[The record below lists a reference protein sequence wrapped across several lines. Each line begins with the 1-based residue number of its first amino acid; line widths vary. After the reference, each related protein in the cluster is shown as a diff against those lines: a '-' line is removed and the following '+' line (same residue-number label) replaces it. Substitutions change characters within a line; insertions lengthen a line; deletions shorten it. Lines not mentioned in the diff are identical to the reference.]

1 MKFSKASG
9 TLGLL
14 ALAGMAGNVVA
25 ADDAG
30 WYIGGNI
37 GHSRVTIDDGRIFN
51 SLQGSGFSSIAIS
64 DDNHDMGF
72 KLLGG
77 YQFNPYFS
85 LEGGYFDLGEFG
97 YMASVQ
103 PTGSLSGNFQL
114 KGINLDAVGM
124 LPLTKKLSLLGRI
137 GVNYANADTSYAGT
151 GAVTTTLS
159 GESEKTANYK
169 VGIGL
174 QYAISK
180 AIGLRV
186 EAERYRVSD
195 SSENNGDVDLFSLG
209 LIYRFGSKSSDTAAA
224 APQETAAPEKAA
236 PAKALVA
243 DPLPV
248 VVPIAKH
255 SQRYCSIL
263 DIQFEIDNDGIEREQ
278 KEKLAVVGT
287 FMKKYPDTT
296 AVIEGH
302 SDNVGSKEHN
312 RALSLSRAESVVAYL
327 KENSKIDGSRLQAV
341 GYGDTRPIADNKT
354 EEGKRLNRRIN
365 AVIACASDIEGLKVV
380 PARLT
385 VAMEMEFDKNKAA
398 IRPEYHEELGKVAKF
413 MKANPSLTATVEGH
427 TGNLQATPELAM
439 EISQLRAQNVVDAL
453 VNDYGIARSRLSAE
467 GFGQTRRFA
476 YSTTAEGQQDN
487 RRVNIIFNYKK

>member
-1 MKFSKASG
+1 MKFSKVSG

-14 ALAGMAGNVVA
+14 ALAGMAGNTVA

-30 WYIGGNI
+30 WYIGGSI
-37 GHSRVTIDDGRIFN
+37 GHSRATIDDERIYK
-51 SLQGSGFSSIAIS
+51 SLQGAGFSSIAIS
-64 DDNHDMGF
+64 DDDHDMGF

-97 YMASVQ
+97 YTANVQ
-103 PTGSLSGNFQL
+103 PAGSLTGNLQL
-114 KGINLDAVGM
+114 KGVNLDVVGM
-124 LPLTKKLSLLGRI
+124 LPLTKKLSLLGRL
-137 GVNYANADTSYAGT
+137 GVNYANADTSYAGS
-151 GAVTTTLS
+151 GAVNTTLS
-159 GESEKTANYK
+159 GESEKAANYK
-169 VGIGL
+169 AGIGL

-180 AIGLRV
+180 AIGLRA

-195 SSENNGDVDLFSLG
+195 SSDNNGDVDLFSLG
-209 LIYRFGSKSSDTAAA
+209 MIYRFGAKSSDTVAA
-224 APQETAAPEKAA
+224 APQETTAPEKTAPEKAF
-236 PAKALVA
+236 VA
-243 DPLPV
+243 PLPV
-248 VVPIAKH
+248 VVPVAKN

-263 DIQFEIDNDGIEREQ
+263 DIQFEIDNDSIEREQ

-302 SDNVGSKEHN
+302 SDNVGSKDHN
-312 RALSLSRAESVVAYL
+312 RDLSLHRAESVVAYL
-327 KENSKIDGSRLQAV
+327 KENAKIDGSRLQAV
-341 GYGDTRPIADNKT
+341 GYGDTRPVADNNT

-380 PARLT
+380 PARIT
-385 VAMEMEFDKNKAA
+385 MAMEIEFDKNKAD
-398 IRPEYHEELGKVAKF
+398 ILPEYRDGLANVANF
-413 MKANPSLTATVEGH
+413 MKASPGVTATVEGH

-439 EISQLRAQNVVDAL
+439 EISQRRAQNVVDIL
-453 VNDYGIARSRLSAE
+453 VTDYGIARSRLTAE